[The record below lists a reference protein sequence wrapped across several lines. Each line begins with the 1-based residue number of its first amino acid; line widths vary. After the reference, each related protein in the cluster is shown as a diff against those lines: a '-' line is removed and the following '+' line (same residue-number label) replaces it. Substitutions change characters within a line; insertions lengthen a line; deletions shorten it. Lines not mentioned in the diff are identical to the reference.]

1 MAMKPLQTR
10 EFLSRATT
18 LSHRIISR
26 RCASRCLVAEISATP
41 TLGHSVEII
50 GVVKNSRGASSG
62 LDDLTEIH
70 PFFYVPLAQ
79 HIHPIATLQARTAA
93 APEALAREMIS
104 LIHSL
109 EPAMPVF
116 DVQTMT
122 DALDTWNGFLLFR
135 FVAALAGALGTL
147 GLLLA
152 VVGVYGVISY
162 AASQRTHEIGIR
174 MALGAQPFQTLKM
187 IFAQALAIVGVGV
200 IAGVLAA
207 AAMARLVGNLLIGVP
222 PLDPL
227 TYSAASLLLAA
238 VALAASYLPARRAMR
253 VDPMVA
259 LRHE

>member
-1 MAMKPLQTR
+1 SDTRDSQFVAIVNQSMADGFWRGQDPIGMLFST
-10 EFLSRATT
+10 
-18 LSHRIISR
+18 SHAPS
-26 RCASRCLVAEISATP
+26 
-41 TLGHSVEII
+41 HSVEII

-116 DVQTMT
+116 DVQTMS

-187 IFAQALAIVGVGV
+187 IFAQALAIVGVRSEEHTSELQSRGH
-200 IAGVLAA
+200 
-207 AAMARLVGNLLIGVP
+207 LVCR
-222 PLDPL
+222 
-227 TYSAASLLLAA
+227 LLL
-238 VALAASYLPARRAMR
+238 
-253 VDPMVA
+253 
-259 LRHE
+259 EKKK